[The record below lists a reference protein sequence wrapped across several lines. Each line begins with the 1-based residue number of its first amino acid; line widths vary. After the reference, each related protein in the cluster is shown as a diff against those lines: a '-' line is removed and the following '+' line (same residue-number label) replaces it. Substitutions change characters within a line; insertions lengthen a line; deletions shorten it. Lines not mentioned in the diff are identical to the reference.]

1 MEGKGGIVITMEPE
15 ADAEPEDTE
24 FADAFVDKGT
34 KFFLSF
40 ALTTDAG
47 CGATEV
53 PSRGAVL
60 AISDWTAARSG
71 VAAFVV
77 FVDVIPRDGCLLLRP
92 SLCPWTR
99 S

>member
-77 FVDVIPRDGCLLLRP
+77 FVDESGKFLLSFALTP
-92 SLCPWTR
+92 DAG
-99 S
+99 